1 MQTQA
6 VLRLA
11 HLPVGK
17 LILSGTPM
25 PQSIDD
31 LVPQFRFLYPEVS
44 PINRDMVDL
53 FRPVFVRTNKKE
65 LGLPPLTLHVVP
77 LPMAPLQSELYRLM
91 KFEIARQAASAL
103 SIHSRQAFRSLG
115 RSVARLL
122 QFVSNPVLLSS
133 EIGFAHPDL
142 LAAVLSEGDGPK
154 IHYVLGRA
162 RQLARDQK
170 VLIWTSFVRNVEYL
184 ASRLSDLG
192 AVYIHGGVD
201 AGDEDDDGSREGKI
215 KRFHDDPTIRIM
227 VANPAAADEGISLR
241 KICHHALY
249 LDRTFNAA
257 HYMQSQDRI
266 HRFGLNR
273 DQKTT
278 IEIVECTSSIDETVR
293 MRLDFKIGQMARAL
307 EDSSLQVDPIPL
319 DPTDIEDLDEYTTG
333 LAADDVLALLTDL
346 TRDGS

>member
-1 MQTQA
+1 MLSSWWRSSSVAAPQA
-6 VLRLA
+6 
-11 HLPVGK
+11 
-17 LILSGTPM
+17 S
-25 PQSIDD
+25 
-31 LVPQFRFLYPEVS
+31 
-44 PINRDMVDL
+44 
-53 FRPVFVRTNKKE
+53 NK
-65 LGLPPLTLHVVP
+65 
-77 LPMAPLQSELYRLM
+77 LM
-91 KFEIARQAASAL
+91 KFEVAREAASAL
-103 SIHSRQAFRSLG
+103 SIPSRQAFRRLG

-154 IHYVLGRA
+154 IHYVLSRA

-170 VLIWTSFVRNVEYL
+170 ILIWTSFVRNVEYL

-201 AGDEDDDGSREGKI
+201 AGDEDDDESREGKI
-215 KRFHDDPTIRIM
+215 KRFHDDPTIRVL
-227 VANPAAADEGISLR
+227 VANPAAASEGISLH

-249 LDRTFNAA
+249 LDRTFNSA

-266 HRFGLNR
+266 HRFGLSP

-278 IEIVECTSSIDETVR
+278 IEIVECSTSIDETVR
-293 MRLDFKIGQMARAL
+293 SRLDFKIGQMARAL

-319 DPTDIEDLDEYTTG
+319 DPNDIEDLDEYTTG
-333 LAADDVLALLTDL
+333 LATDDIQALLSDL
-346 TRDGS
+346 GAEGF